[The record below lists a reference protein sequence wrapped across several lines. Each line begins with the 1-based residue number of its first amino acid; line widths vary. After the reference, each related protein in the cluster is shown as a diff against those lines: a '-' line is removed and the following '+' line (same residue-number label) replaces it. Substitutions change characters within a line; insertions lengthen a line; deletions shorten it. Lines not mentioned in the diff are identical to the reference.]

1 MSTLTNAVGPITG
14 DNIMDLHQIFIIFKY
29 FQPGLCG
36 HNIQGTERMKK
47 GTECLTNSL
56 KSVSFVAGGGGGGVV
71 VCIFGGYCLNVQVP
85 TNGIQM
91 TELIKFEERLTF
103 V

>member
-14 DNIMDLHQIFIIFKY
+14 DNLMDLHQIFIIFKY

-47 GTECLTNSL
+47 T
-56 KSVSFVAGGGGGGVV
+56 
-71 VCIFGGYCLNVQVP
+71 
-85 TNGIQM
+85 
-91 TELIKFEERLTF
+91 
-103 V
+103 